1 MKKKAFAM
9 VLSFLTTICLFPAV
23 SLAANSD
30 VAEVNGTKYET
41 LKKAVENAPDGSTV
55 TLLSDVTE
63 DITFDKNIT
72 VDGGSKYTI
81 SGLSTVKAGTLQ
93 NLTLK
98 PNETNSKGSLLSL
111 GNSSASTSI
120 QLENVTVHYSVTKR
134 DGGSAVTA
142 SGNKADI
149 TINRC
154 HFINTPNNNGV
165 TIEAPEWSY
174 GLYINGQDDTG
185 RISFT
190 NSEFNGAFR
199 TMLPNVSGNFLIENC
214 NFTNSVYSVS
224 NGPTSGAGLE
234 ATTITTSTAANNQ
247 IVVKNNTFDNAGSI
261 YLQTQADFTG
271 NTIKYDK
278 FEHYIQVKG
287 SIGTPVDFR
296 ENTFQAGA
304 NDLIII
310 DVAAT
315 PILLPAGQPA
325 VNYWVWADTPDDV
338 RPADYRDYKYR
349 YNEDGTITFMPQS
362 DVALEQF
369 FLQKDSGNIQVNT
382 NDTVLIEKDLKLK
395 DLVIEA
401 DKKITFEIAEGST
414 LEITGDLAIQGNV
427 MVTGGG
433 KLIIQNQGTVSVDPE
448 ALFEVS
454 LDTQLENNGTITNHG
469 EVTIPDHTA
478 GTGTL
483 EGSGSVEKLH
493 NAKHIEAVAPTC
505 DTAGNIEYWYCDYCN
520 KHYSD
525 PDLTQEI
532 SKEKTVLKALG
543 HKYKDGICT
552 VCGKADPNTKPNTP
566 QTNGQNS
573 GTSNQKPA
581 NSRVPKT
588 GDTNHIGWL
597 LTLSLG
603 SLLTLLVM
611 KRYNN
616 KKADK

>member
-1 MKKKAFAM
+1 MRKKAFAM
-9 VLSFLTTICLFPAV
+9 VLSFLTAICLFPAV
-23 SLAANSD
+23 SLAAD
-30 VAEVNGTKYET
+30 PGVAEVNGTKYET
-41 LKKAVENAPDGSTV
+41 LKKAVENAPEGSTV

-72 VDGGSKYTI
+72 VDGGSKHTI

-111 GNSSASTSI
+111 GNSGASTSI
-120 QLENVTVHYSVTKR
+120 KLENVTVHYSVTKR
-134 DGGSAVTA
+134 DGGSAVTT

-214 NFTNSVYSVS
+214 KFTNSVYSVS

-234 ATTITTSTAANNQ
+234 ATTITTSTAANNH

-261 YLQTQADFTG
+261 YLQTQANFTG

-278 FEHYIQVKG
+278 FEHYIQVNG

-310 DVAAT
+310 DVAST
-315 PILLPAGQPA
+315 PILLPAGQTA
-325 VNYWVWADTPDDV
+325 VNYWVWWDTPDDV

-382 NDTVLIEKDLKLK
+382 NDTVLIEKDLKLN
-395 DLVIEA
+395 DLIVEA

-414 LEITGDLAIQGNV
+414 LEITGDLTIQGNV

-469 EVTIPDHTA
+469 KVTIPDHTT

-505 DTAGNIEYWYCDYCN
+505 DTVGNIEYWYCDYCD
-520 KHYSD
+520 KYYSD

-532 SKEKTVLKALG
+532 SKEKTILKALG

-552 VCGKADPNTKPNTP
+552 VCGKADPNNKPNTP

-611 KRYNN
+611 KRYKN
-616 KKADK
+616 KAAEE